1 MHACIH
7 GCFKCIYI
15 RVFTDLMAIKIL
27 NLPVSVQQNIHVFQR
42 LKCLEENEDLRNIV
56 IVDYESLFGNQQ
68 KLNAVLSCWFLKSIY
83 FHVII
88 MTDNFHCAPP
98 YTSYMHNVTVVTI
111 SSQFLKRVNHISD
124 HIVTQIMLCFSN
136 GLLQTHRCRRAYY
149 CLSED
154 ANFPEGLQFMECTG
168 HEHVYCAVFRSVKD
182 FLDLRYHF
190 IDDQIDPIK
199 MNMFP
204 LLRNDIPRIRGDNSG
219 KLMFF
224 VNGERYYGKSLTALW
239 KELKKFGNE
248 HCLPVSVTTAFP
260 SVDYKV
266 TNFIHIMG
274 ILLKR
279 LYISVVGAVLFNK
292 YYIAS
297 YY

>member
-1 MHACIH
+1 MYIH
-7 GCFKCIYI
+7 TC
-15 RVFTDLMAIKIL
+15 FTDLMANKIL
-27 NLPVSVQQNIHVFQR
+27 DLPVIVQQKIHVFQR

-56 IVDYESLFGNQQ
+56 IVDYESLSGNQQLQ

-88 MTDNFHCAPP
+88 MTDNFHHAPP
-98 YTSYMHNVTVVTI
+98 YTSNMHNATFVTI
-111 SSQFLKRVNHISD
+111 SSHFFKRVNHISD

-136 GLLQTHRCRRAYY
+136 GLLQKHRCRRAYY

-154 ANFPEGLQFMECTG
+154 ANFPEGLRFMEYTG
-168 HEHVYCAVFRSVKD
+168 HEHVYCAIFRSVKD
-182 FLDLRYHF
+182 FLDLQYHF
-190 IDDQIDPIK
+190 IDDEIDPIK

-204 LLRNDIPRIRGDNSG
+204 LLTNDIPRIRGDNSG

-224 VNGERYYGKSLTALW
+224 VNGERYYGKSVTALW

-248 HCLPVSVTTAFP
+248 QCLPVSVTTAFP

-266 TNFIHIMG
+266 AKYHGHFI
-274 ILLKR
+274 
-279 LYISVVGAVLFNK
+279 
-292 YYIAS
+292 
-297 YY
+297 